1 MPPHGIYNRLLPA
14 AALASGAHVT
24 GVVNGPS
31 IDLAEFSNHFE
42 SALFIITAAT
52 ITDGT
57 HVAKLQDSPDGTTWT
72 DVDAAH
78 VQGGPVS
85 LGTGQSNTV
94 AALGYL
100 GGSSARYVRLVL
112 TTAGATTGGVI
123 GAVAVLAEGSSDP
136 VHRS

>member
-1 MPPHGIYNRLLPA
+1 MPHGIYDRLLPVP
-14 AALASGAHVT
+14 ALASGAHTNGAANGAAVDL
-24 GVVNGPS
+24 GVFGN
-31 IDLAEFSNHFE
+31 NFE
-42 SALFIITAAT
+42 SAMFVITAGT

-85 LGTGQSNTV
+85 LGAAQSNTV
-94 AALGYL
+94 SALGYL
-100 GGSSARYVRLVL
+100 GGGAARYVRLVL
-112 TTAGATTGGVI
+112 TTTGATTGGVI
-123 GAVAVLAEGSSDP
+123 GANAILAEGSNDP

>member
-1 MPPHGIYNRLLPA
+1 MPHGIYNRLLPA
-14 AALASGAHVT
+14 KALPSSAHTNGAA
-24 GVVNGPS
+24 NGTTV
-31 IDLAEFSNHFE
+31 DLAQFGNDFE
-42 SALFIITAAT
+42 SALFILNIGT

-78 VQGGPVS
+78 TEGQAVS
-85 LGTGQSNTV
+85 LGTVDSNTV

-100 GGSSARYVRLVL
+100 GGGSARYVRLVL
-112 TTAGATTGGVI
+112 TTTGATTGGVI
-123 GAVAVLAEGSSDP
+123 GAVAVLAEGSNDP